1 VNPGKLDM
9 LEKALFELEE
19 ILKRSVHVRISVKV

>member
-1 VNPGKLDM
+1 M